1 MARVGT
7 IDDDIGI
14 TKAVVLVRGL
24 RQPLT
29 LTGALINT
37 AVKDGRSFHMIQ
49 MKMTRLCE
57 VI

>member
-37 AVKDGRSFHMIQ
+37 AVKDGRSISHDTDEND
-49 MKMTRLCE
+49 KTL
-57 VI
+57 